1 MPPDHLYSVY
11 GITFES
17 EFEFPELVHGSG
29 TPDLRVRR
37 GVPGGALAELTRAGT
52 CFEARPDGF
61 FLRVEG
67 VARVWAIAG
76 REIVVDVEAGAT
88 ESEVRILFL
97 GTVLTAFL
105 HQRKALVMHA
115 SGVATSR
122 GVVLLAGHSGDGKS
136 TLLAALA
143 GRGCDPFGDDAAVVT
158 EEATGQPVVHPG
170 FPYAR
175 LWADAAR
182 RLGHSVDEA
191 SRVLPGMDKYWL
203 RLGAQQTC
211 AAQRL
216 IGICILGIH
225 DAGEDVRFDPIVG
238 SERFGVVHAYT
249 RNLPLLECLQMQVPH
264 FRLAASVASHV
275 PVVRMSRPRGRDSLD
290 ELLERLEPWLHR

>member
-1 MPPDHLYSVY
+1 MSPDYLYFVY

-17 EFEFPELVHGSG
+17 EFEFPELARGSG
-29 TPDLRVRR
+29 SPDVRVRR
-37 GVPGGALAELTRAGT
+37 GTASGADEELKRAGT
-52 CFEARPDGF
+52 FFESRVEGF

-67 VARVWAIAG
+67 LARVWAIDG
-76 REIVVDVEAGAT
+76 REIVIDVEAGAT
-88 ESEVRILFL
+88 ESAVRILFL

-115 SGVATSR
+115 SGVVTPR

-143 GRGCDPFGDDAAVVT
+143 GRRFDPFGDDAAVVT
-158 EEATGQPVVHPG
+158 EEATGLPVVHPG

-182 RLGHSVDEA
+182 RLGHSLDEA
-191 SRVLPGMDKYWL
+191 SRVLPGMDKYSL
-203 RLGAQQTC
+203 RLGAQR
-211 AAQRL
+211 ARAPRRL
-216 IGICILGIH
+216 FGICVLGIH
-225 DAGEDVRFDPIVG
+225 DDGEDVRFDTVVG
-238 SERFGVVHAYT
+238 SERFSMVRAYT
-249 RNLPLLECLQMQVPH
+249 RNLPLLESLQMQVPH
-264 FRLAASVASHV
+264 FQLAASVASRV

-290 ELLERLEPWLHR
+290 ELVERLEPWLLP